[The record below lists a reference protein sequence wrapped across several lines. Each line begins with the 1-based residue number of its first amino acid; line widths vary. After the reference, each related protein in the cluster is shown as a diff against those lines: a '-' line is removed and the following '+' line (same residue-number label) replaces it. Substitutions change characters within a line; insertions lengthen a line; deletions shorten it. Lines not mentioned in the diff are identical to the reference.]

1 MLSSDPGA
9 QCAPE
14 GLARG
19 DIVMAT
25 LTVTQDT
32 DYRIVRLPLN
42 VTSIVFDTL
51 PDANL
56 ITTDVFFNASQFGG
70 FSRISDSVQ
79 ITGDVQ
85 IDDVR
90 VFLSGSQ
97 NFSAAGWPSCA
108 GTG

>member
-1 MLSSDPGA
+1 
-9 QCAPE
+9 
-14 GLARG
+14 
-19 DIVMAT
+19 MAT

-56 ITTDVFFNASQFGG
+56 DTIDVFFNASQFGG

-97 NFSAAGWPSCA
+97 NFSAAGWTFVRWHGVNGGGCRP
-108 GTG
+108 